1 MKLVNCPDCDRP
13 VGANLN
19 CPWCGAAI
27 VPQRKTLVVL
37 LSMSALAMLFT
48 ILSSIW
54 IIPPPE
60 SKTLSIILGFVFGGI
75 VAFLFKYKHPAI
87 GLLPMGAVF
96 LAFLKASIARAIC
109 IHTPYL
115 LFLFVFALF
124 FNSLKKKTLPL
135 GGMASRLYGPMLL
148 WVPFLILS
156 CFYASSM
163 GALLIPALLA
173 LFVILH
179 LVFAERSSIISFA
192 AVLLFTGFAILYF
205 NIYAYA
211 VGFIAIAIAK
221 GLLCK
226 SKHLSKN

>member
-27 VPQRKTLVVL
+27 VPQRKTLITV
-37 LSMSALAMLFT
+37 LSMSAMVLLFT
-48 ILSSIW
+48 ISSCIW
-54 IIPPPE
+54 IIPPPQNNIA
-60 SKTLSIILGFVFGGI
+60 SILLGFIFGGI
-75 VAFLFKYKHPAI
+75 VALLFKYKYPLV
-87 GLLPMGAVF
+87 GLLPMGGVY
-96 LAFLKASIARAIC
+96 LAFLDVAIARAIC
-109 IHTPYL
+109 IHTPYI
-115 LFLFVFALF
+115 LFLFSFALF
-124 FNSLKKKTLPL
+124 FNSLKKKILPL
-135 GGMASRLYGPMLL
+135 GGALSRLYGPSLL
-148 WVPFLILS
+148 WIPFLVLF
-156 CFYASSM
+156 CCYASSM

-173 LFVILH
+173 LFVILQI
-179 LVFAERSSIISFA
+179 VFAERSSIISFA